1 MLNQS
6 YNAGLNYY
14 NRNATSVS
22 TDIDLIMS
30 YFGAISASLLI
41 MYASKRQLSKLG
53 MDQNKGIGW
62 ALTLGI
68 NVCATSSAGALNACM
83 MRWKESQGIKVFDKD
98 MNEVGVSS
106 KAGVETLK
114 SMAISRMALSCCC
127 LSIPMFLV
135 SVVSITKFYN
145 RSNVV
150 KNVLDAGF
158 VATGLTLGLPI
169 SVALFDN
176 QLKI

>member
-1 MLNQS
+1 
-6 YNAGLNYY
+6 
-14 NRNATSVS
+14 
-22 TDIDLIMS
+22 MS

-53 MDQNKGIGW
+53 MDQNKGMGW

-114 SMAISRMALSCCC
+114 SMAISRMALSCRC
-127 LSIPMFLV
+127 LSIP
-135 SVVSITKFYN
+135 KFYN
-145 RSNVV
+145 RSKVV

-169 SVALFDN
+169 SV
-176 QLKI
+176 